1 MLVEEK
7 NDKLSEEES
16 EESEDD
22 SDSETTEQEPDPY
35 TKDLEEESIEEDSE
49 GLISGELI
57 PKHGCLKGCL
67 VPILIVFV
75 VMLALGFGIHT
86 KRNTIREWFMLRIIS
101 NTQENVL
108 NNLPKEIDKKTIEDT
123 FEKVKTAFKENQID
137 EQGMK
142 QAIKEYLEAV
152 KGLPS
157 ENLKK
162 EEIDK
167 LMTRLNEVIIAPD

>member
-1 MLVEEK
+1 
-7 NDKLSEEES
+7 
-16 EESEDD
+16 
-22 SDSETTEQEPDPY
+22 
-35 TKDLEEESIEEDSE
+35 
-49 GLISGELI
+49 
-57 PKHGCLKGCL
+57 
-67 VPILIVFV
+67 
-75 VMLALGFGIHT
+75 
-86 KRNTIREWFMLRIIS
+86 MLRIIS

-123 FEKVKTAFKENQID
+123 FEKVKTAFKENKID

-152 KGLPS
+152 KGLSS

-167 LMTRLNEVIIAPD
+167 LMIRLNEVLTAPY

>member
-1 MLVEEK
+1 MV
-7 NDKLSEEES
+7 
-16 EESEDD
+16 
-22 SDSETTEQEPDPY
+22 Y
-35 TKDLEEESIEEDSE
+35 A
-49 GLISGELI
+49 G
-57 PKHGCLKGCL
+57 
-67 VPILIVFV
+67 
-75 VMLALGFGIHT
+75 
-86 KRNTIREWFMLRIIS
+86 IIS

-123 FEKVKTAFKENQID
+123 FEKVKTAFKENKID